1 MMDKECK
8 AAVDII
14 PQNDYVLCKRVV
26 ADSSEVSKNGF
37 IYQSPQMPVYEILK
51 MSESLSL
58 VNSSKTMDLNV
69 GDHIICNST
78 GTQIQASDDEPLWL
92 FKLENIAAKLKD

>member
-26 ADSSEVSKNGF
+26 ADSSEVSKDGF
-37 IYQSPQMPVYEILK
+37 IYQSLQMPEYEILK
-51 MSESLSL
+51 ISESLSL
-58 VNSSKTMDLNV
+58 ANSSKIVDLNV
-69 GDHIICNST
+69 GDHIICSSS
-78 GTQIQASDDEPLWL
+78 GTQVQAGNDEVLWL
-92 FKLENIAAKLKD
+92 FKQENIAAKIKG